1 MEIKANVLTNETN
14 PEIQENSPKTFV
26 IPESIE
32 LDYEEPEFIFRHLP
46 NEYAA
51 QDFDNDLKSYY
62 YQGRIKYGQLDED
75 AIQELQREY
84 NLDKTQLQETF
95 NDLFNA
101 GYGESLVKD
110 LEDKPV
116 TTEEVN
122 TYKEG
127 GELIPKAMAG
137 IKALVKKKSLPKE
150 QFLFPEIA
158 EENQKIR
165 KAGYKQRAA
174 KARATKRAK
183 FEALPEHI
191 QNRILNDRALT
202 KKQRQL
208 KKDIEISRRAIK
220 SGKFKPEINWD
231 PEKWLE
237 MRKEMDKY
245 DPSLTNGQSYGKP
258 YSATNPKGY
267 TPEDVE
273 AFKEHIPELQAIEYR
288 AKKDG
293 TWMQNADS
301 STYSGD
307 PRIWVM
313 QKLEGITHDSP
324 VTLYTGMD
332 ASKAKEF
339 MKYNGRVFATDFP
352 NTYFGEY
359 NIPFRT
365 SKSGFETFDAEGR
378 TYDQVIF
385 NNNVPVNADELLER
399 TEGKG
404 IIVNNINE
412 NWNDAMSTANDA
424 IKDASFITDYA
435 FNSGHPRWFLY
446 GNTGNFNIGFNKQG
460 GRLIPKAMSG
470 KVLEEAENILQFNK
484 LDLAQNISKK
494 QLLLAKRLLGF
505 VSGKGTQSTGRKL
518 NSVLSD
524 GKLTQK
530 QLQAIGNLNYRNKAI
545 RKALNSKKALSDQEL
560 AALANTRQGKALINK
575 FKVGNLFKKDLENGI
590 NNKSF
595 SGSTRN
601 NILNEQDS
609 LQLAAEVIPISKA
622 IKYTGEKA
630 LPSKK
635 LVECLQKSAKNTENS
650 RVQLLSDSL
659 EEAYN
664 KGIYLPQT
672 YLDYVAGILKTSKVK
687 KGSDL
692 SEYKLKALTKD
703 SLNSSSVNDDLDQ
716 AIASLQEI
724 ADGNFTVNQKILEKV
739 YTTKGG
745 AIVKNPLE
753 AANTKLERKYFTD
766 KEWSRAMEEQMGDV
780 SKIDDLTTE
789 EINAFF
795 DSGVIPDRFKTPYHT
810 NIPEALQK
818 YYDHSNSNIYD
829 MRVKKKYVEQ
839 VVKELKKNNPDLEG
853 EIKITPITDDD
864 PVTVL
869 VKGTNGEIQKKTLE
883 GYKHLVGYNFTIGGK
898 EILPELRTT
907 LEQHHELP
915 LGIIQGTNTLANP
928 TINNAKEL
936 LNTRL
941 NQIAVNPEYLLLT
954 KPFHTGTKGI
964 HYNDKWTPQD
974 ISRQK
979 ELAFTHAFKDM
990 DEVEKF
996 YTKISRKRYANLL
1009 SKGDKDKALQL
1020 EQEMINNPSKLQEYQ
1035 QKYLTIKR
1043 KEFVKK
1049 LDKGTRAKIEDW
1061 RKFREDNNLT
1071 TEEFVEMAKEY
1082 PKEFPGFSKILK
1094 GFDSDEEL
1102 LAANI
1107 LKHGGQI
1114 IYFKN

>member
-1 MEIKANVLTNETN
+1 MEIKANVSVE
-14 PEIQENSPKTFV
+14 ENTPKTFV
-26 IPESIE
+26 IPETIE
-32 LDYEEPEFIFRHLP
+32 LDYDEPEFVFRHLP
-46 NEYAA
+46 NEYIA
-51 QDFDNDLKSYY
+51 QDLDNDLKSYY

-110 LEDKPV
+110 LENKPV

-122 TYKEG
+122 EYKEG

-150 QFLFPEIA
+150 QFIFPEM
-158 EENQKIR
+158 EEQSQKMI
-165 KAGYKQRAA
+165 KEGYKQRAA
-174 KARATKRAK
+174 KAQATKRAK

-191 QNRILNDRALT
+191 QNRILNDKALA
-202 KKQRQL
+202 KKQVQL
-208 KKDIEISRRAIK
+208 KKDIEISQRAIK
-220 SGKFKPEINWD
+220 SGRFKPTVNWD
-231 PEKWLE
+231 PKEWLA

-258 YSATNPKGY
+258 YSEANPKGY
-267 TPEDVE
+267 TLEDIE
-273 AFKEHIPELQAIEYR
+273 TFKEHIPELQAIEYR

-293 TWMQNADS
+293 TWMKNPDS

-332 ASKAKEF
+332 ASRAKDF

-378 TYDQVIF
+378 TYDQVLF
-385 NNNVPVNADELLER
+385 NNGTPVNADELLEGTKGR
-399 TEGKG
+399 G

-412 NWNDAMSTANDA
+412 NWNDAMSTANA
-424 IKDASFITDYA
+424 AVKDASLVTDYA
-435 FNSGHPRWFLY
+435 FNAGHPRWFLY

-470 KVLEEAENILQFNK
+470 KVLEEARNILQFNK
-484 LDLAQNISKK
+484 IDLAQNISKK

-518 NSVLSD
+518 NSVLND

-530 QLQAIGNLNYRNKAI
+530 QLRAIGNLNYGNKAI

-560 AALANTRQGKALINK
+560 AVLANTRQGKALINK
-575 FKVGNLFKKDLENGI
+575 FKEGNFFKADLENGI
-590 NNKSF
+590 NSKSF
-595 SGSTRN
+595 SEATRN
-601 NILNEQDS
+601 SILNEQDS

-635 LVECLQKSAKNTENS
+635 LVECLQDSAKNTGNS

-672 YLDYVAGILKTSKVK
+672 YLDYVAGILKTTKAK
-687 KGSDL
+687 KGSDI
-692 SEYKLKALTKD
+692 SQYSLKALTKD
-703 SLNSSSVNDDLDQ
+703 SLKSSSVNDDLDQ
-716 AIASLQEI
+716 AISSLQEI

-745 AIVKNPLE
+745 AVIKNSLE
-753 AANTKLERKYFTD
+753 AANTKLERKYFTE

-780 SKIDDLTTE
+780 SKIEDLTTE

-795 DSGVIPDRFKTPYHT
+795 DSGIIPDRFKTPYHT

-839 VVKELKKNNPDLEG
+839 VVKELKKNNPNLEG
-853 EIKITPITDDD
+853 EIKITPITNDN
-864 PVTVL
+864 PITVL
-869 VKGTNGEIQKKTLE
+869 VTGANGELKKKPLE
-883 GYKHLVGYNFTIGGK
+883 GYKHLVGYNFTIGGQ

-907 LEQHHELP
+907 LEQHHGLP
-915 LGIIQGTNTLANP
+915 LGIIQGTNTINNSE
-928 TINNAKEL
+928 INNAREL

-941 NQIAVNPEYLLLT
+941 KQTTVNPEYLLLT
-954 KPFHTGTKGI
+954 KPFHTGVEGI

-979 ELAFTHAFKDM
+979 ELAFTHAFKSM

-996 YTKISRKRYANLL
+996 YTKVSRKRYANLL
-1009 SKGDKDKALQL
+1009 SKGDKNKALQL
-1020 EQEMINNPSKLQEYQ
+1020 EQEMIEDPAKLQEYQ

-1049 LDKGTRAKIEDW
+1049 LDKDTRDKIEDW
-1061 RKFREDNNLT
+1061 RDFRKQTGVT
-1071 TEEFVEMAKEY
+1071 TEEFIELAKAN
-1082 PKEFPGFSKILK
+1082 PKEFPGFSKVLK

-1107 LKHGGQI
+1107 LKYGGNIQ
-1114 IYFKN
+1114 YFK